1 MHVRHL
7 FLLLLLIPLLPAHA
21 QEVIEL
27 ETTTIKGN
35 TELPKYLYVVP
46 WQNSKSKAGGDRKLK
61 LPNLYGEYFD
71 PLMPAPLAAAHEMGA
86 PAMPD

>member
-1 MHVRHL
+1 MRMRNL
-7 FLLLLLIPLLPAHA
+7 FLLLLLMPLLPAHA

-46 WQNSKSKAGGDRKLK
+46 WQNSKSKSGGDRKLK

-71 PLMPAPLAAAHEMGA
+71 PLMPESLAAASGADA
-86 PAMPD
+86 PAIPD